1 MRNCLLLIYIIYV
14 MPFLRIYRL
23 YFSSERAYVRKLNNI
38 LGFVPKNIKLYRM
51 AFRHKSVATPVKD
64 GVKNSNE
71 RLEFLGDAVLGSVVA
86 ELLFKLYP
94 YKDEGFLTE
103 LRSKIVSRANLN
115 QLSRK
120 LGFNELIEYD
130 ARMINYSNKQG
141 SLLGDAF
148 EALVG
153 AVYMDRGYAFT
164 KEFLLNRIIKPHVD
178 IHLLEITETNFKSRL
193 IEWCQH
199 HNKSIQF
206 VPVANPAGASKLFTV
221 EVLVDGKVCGEGK
234 DFNKKSAEKLAAEQ
248 ACQELKIF
256 DTDEL
261 SR

>member
-1 MRNCLLLIYIIYV
+1 MI
-14 MPFLRIYRL
+14 
-23 YFSSERAYVRKLNNI
+23 
-38 LGFVPKNIKLYRM
+38 
-51 AFRHKSVATPVKD
+51 KD

-103 LRSKIVSRANLN
+103 MRSKIVSRANLN

-120 LGFNELIEYD
+120 LGFNEMIEFD
-130 ARMINYSNKQG
+130 ARMISYPNKQG

-153 AVYMDRGYAFT
+153 AVYLDKGYTFT
-164 KEFLLNRIIKPHVD
+164 REFLLSRIIKPHVD
-178 IHLLEITETNFKSRL
+178 IQTLEVTETNFKSRL

-199 HNKSIQF
+199 NNKEISFMQVDNPEGESNKMF
-206 VPVANPAGASKLFTV
+206 SVVAV
-221 EVLVDGKVCGEGK
+221 VDGEECGLGR
-234 DFNKKSAEKLAAEQ
+234 DFNKKSAEKIAAERS
-248 ACQELKIF
+248 CEYLKIF
-256 DTDEL
+256 EE
-261 SR
+261 